1 YYLQGDLENEI
12 GTFVGYYN
20 SHRYHESIGNVTP
33 SDAYFGRHTAIIEKR
48 EKIKKLTIQSRRL
61 NHQQQAA

>member
-1 YYLQGDLENEI
+1 
-12 GTFVGYYN
+12 
-20 SHRYHESIGNVTP
+20 IGNVTP

-48 EKIKKLTIQSRRL
+48 EKIKKLTIQTRRL